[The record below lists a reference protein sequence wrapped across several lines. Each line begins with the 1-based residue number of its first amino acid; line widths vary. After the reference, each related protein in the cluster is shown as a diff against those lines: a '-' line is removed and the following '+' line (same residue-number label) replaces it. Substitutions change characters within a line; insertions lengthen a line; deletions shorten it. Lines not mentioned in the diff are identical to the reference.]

1 MNFNLAQII
10 IFIIMAF
17 MLITS
22 IKNSMIS
29 RNLDEVITAIIGS
42 IASVLSFFVIFT
54 FYNFFNSKVN
64 EFLLKISPEQT
75 LNGLIKVLI
84 FIIIFFVVKWII
96 YVVLKLI
103 NSIFDFNFNE
113 GGAVSGFLL
122 FVLSTVL
129 GIIRG
134 VLVVLCILIAVVT
147 YNGCVSPRE
156 QIDIFSNLNMYNKL
170 TRLIDEQK
178 IGKIKSGLVEDISK
192 STIIYYNG
200 VTLEQG
206 IKSNSEIDKKAKE
219 ITAGDKTDREKAKSI
234 YKWVGSNIRYDYNK
248 ADMVMSNS
256 NVKNSGAIPA
266 FKEREGICFDYACLY
281 VAMCRAIGLNVR
293 MVMGDAYNGEEY
305 ISHAWNEVYLKDEN
319 KWIKVD
325 PTFYIAGNYFDNKNF
340 DKDHRQKNIAGEW

>member
-22 IKNSMIS
+22 IKNSMIN

-42 IASVLSFFVIFT
+42 IASVLSFFVMFT
-54 FYNFFNSKVN
+54 FYNFFNSKVDK
-64 EFLLKISPEQT
+64 FLLKLSPEQT

-84 FIIIFFVVKWII
+84 FVIIFFVVKWII
-96 YVVLKLI
+96 YVVLRLI
-103 NSIFDFNFNE
+103 NSIFDFNFND
-113 GGAVSGFLL
+113 GGVVSGFLL

-129 GIIRG
+129 GVIRG
-134 VLVVLCILIAVVT
+134 VLVVLCILIAIVT
-147 YNGCVSPRE
+147 YNGCVSPRY
-156 QIDIFSNLNMYNKL
+156 QIDTFSNLNMYNKL

-178 IGKIKSGLVEDISK
+178 IGKIKSGIVEDISK

-234 YKWVGSNIRYDYNK
+234 YNWVGSNIKYDYNK
-248 ADMVMSNS
+248 ADMVMSSN

-266 FKEREGICFDYACLY
+266 FEEREGICFDYACLY
-281 VAMCRAIGLNVR
+281 VAMCRAVGLDVK

>member
-29 RNLDEVITAIIGS
+29 RNLYEVITAIIGS

-54 FYNFFNSKVN
+54 FYNFFNSKVD

-156 QIDIFSNLNMYNKL
+156 QIDTFSNLNMYNKL

-206 IKSNSEIDKKAKE
+206 IKSNSKIDKKAKE

-248 ADMVMSNS
+248 ADMVMSSN

-281 VAMCRAIGLNVR
+281 VAMCRAVGLNVR

>member
-42 IASVLSFFVIFT
+42 IASVLSFFVMFS
-54 FYNFFNSKVN
+54 FYNFFNSKVDK
-64 EFLLKISPEQT
+64 FLLKISPEQT

-84 FIIIFFVVKWII
+84 FITIFFVVKWII
-96 YVVLKLI
+96 YVVLRLI
-103 NSIFDFNFNE
+103 NSIFDFNFND

-134 VLVVLCILIAVVT
+134 VLVVLCILIAIVT
-147 YNGCVSPRE
+147 YNGCVSPRY
-156 QIDIFSNLNMYNKL
+156 QIDTFSNLNMYNKL

-178 IGKIKSGLVEDISK
+178 ISKIKSGLVEDISK
-192 STIIYYNG
+192 STVIYYNG

-234 YKWVGSNIRYDYNK
+234 YNWVGSNIKYDYNK
-248 ADMVMSNS
+248 ADMVMSSN

-281 VAMCRAIGLNVR
+281 VAMCRAVGLNVR

-305 ISHAWNEVYLKDEN
+305 ISHAWNEVYLKNEN

>member
-42 IASVLSFFVIFT
+42 IASVLSFFVMFS
-54 FYNFFNSKVN
+54 FYNFFNSKVDK
-64 EFLLKISPEQT
+64 FLLKISPEQT

-84 FIIIFFVVKWII
+84 FITIFFVVKWII
-96 YVVLKLI
+96 YVVLRLI
-103 NSIFDFNFNE
+103 NSIFDFNFND

-134 VLVVLCILIAVVT
+134 VLVVLCILIAIVT
-147 YNGCVSPRE
+147 YNGFVSPRY
-156 QIDIFSNLNMYNKL
+156 QIDTFSNLSMYNKL
-170 TRLIDEQK
+170 TRLIDDQK

-234 YKWVGSNIRYDYNK
+234 YNWVGSNIKYDYNK
-248 ADMVMSNS
+248 ADMVMSSN

-281 VAMCRAIGLNVR
+281 VAMCRAVGLNVR

>member
-42 IASVLSFFVIFT
+42 IASVLSFFVIFS
-54 FYNFFNSKVN
+54 FYNFFNSKVDK
-64 EFLLKISPEQT
+64 FLLKISPEQT

-96 YVVLKLI
+96 YVVLRLI

-122 FVLSTVL
+122 FLLSTVL

-134 VLVVLCILIAVVT
+134 VLVVLCILIAIVT
-147 YNGCVSPRE
+147 YNGCVSPKY
-156 QIDIFSNLNMYNKL
+156 QIDTFSNLGMYNKL
-170 TRLIDEQK
+170 TRLIDEKK

-219 ITAGDKTDREKAKSI
+219 ITEGDKTDREKAKSI
-234 YKWVGSNIRYDYNK
+234 YNWVGSNIKYDYNK
-248 ADMVMSNS
+248 ADMVMSSN

-281 VAMCRAIGLNVR
+281 VAMCRAVGLNVR

-305 ISHAWNEVYLKDEN
+305 ISHAWNEVYLKDQN

-325 PTFYIAGNYFDNKNF
+325 STFYIAGNYFDNKNF

>member
-42 IASVLSFFVIFT
+42 IASVLSFFVMFS
-54 FYNFFNSKVN
+54 FYNFFNSKVDK
-64 EFLLKISPEQT
+64 FLLNISPEQT

-84 FIIIFFVVKWII
+84 FITIFFVVKWII
-96 YVVLKLI
+96 YVVLRLI
-103 NSIFDFNFNE
+103 NSIFDFNFND

-134 VLVVLCILIAVVT
+134 ALAVLCILIAIVT
-147 YNGCVSPRE
+147 YNGCVSPRY
-156 QIDIFSNLNMYNKL
+156 QIDTFSNLNMYNKL

-178 IGKIKSGLVEDISK
+178 ISKIKSGLVEDISK
-192 STIIYYNG
+192 STVIYYNG

-234 YKWVGSNIRYDYNK
+234 YNWVGSNIKYDYNK
-248 ADMVMSNS
+248 ADMVMSSN

-281 VAMCRAIGLNVR
+281 VAMCRAVGLNVR